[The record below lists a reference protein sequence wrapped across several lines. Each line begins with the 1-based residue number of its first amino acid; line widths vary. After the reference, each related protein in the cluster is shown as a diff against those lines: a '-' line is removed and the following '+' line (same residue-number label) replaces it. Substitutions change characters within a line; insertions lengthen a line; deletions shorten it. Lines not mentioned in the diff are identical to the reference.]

1 MTQAMLPPAGPRTAR
16 LLSVVVPAYNEAGSL
31 PLLFER
37 LRGVLEPMGP
47 YEVVVVDDGSR
58 DGTIDFLR
66 RAEAEHRE
74 IRYLS
79 FSRNFGH
86 QNALRAG
93 LVEARGDCVITM
105 DADLQHPPELIPE
118 LFAAWRAGADVVYT
132 VRRDD
137 NTSWFKRRTA
147 ALYYRLLAALSDDP
161 PAPGSADFRLLDRRV
176 VDVVAGLKEHTIF
189 LRGLVPWVGFQQA
202 EVPYVPDA
210 RTTGVTKYTVRRM
223 VRLAVEGITATSIR
237 PLLLASTFG
246 MFLAFAAIVYA
257 GYAIYIRVQ
266 TGTAVPGWTS
276 TVVVTALIGGTQLIF
291 LGVLGA
297 YVGQVLREVRGR
309 PPYIVRERS
318 DERR

>member
-1 MTQAMLPPAGPRTAR
+1 
-16 LLSVVVPAYNEAGSL
+16 LSVVVPAYNEVESL
-31 PLLFER
+31 PLLLAR
-37 LRGVLEPMGP
+37 LRGVLAPLGP
-47 YEVVVVDDGSR
+47 YEVVIIDDGSR
-58 DGTIDFLR
+58 DGTIEFLR
-66 RAEAEHRE
+66 RAGAEHPE
-74 IRYLS
+74 LRYVS

-118 LFAAWRAGADVVYT
+118 LLAGWRAGADVVYT

-147 ALYYRLLAALSDDP
+147 ALYYRMLAALSDDP

-176 VDVVAGLKEHTIF
+176 VDVFAELKEHTIF
-189 LRGLVPWVGFQQA
+189 LRGLVPWVGFRQA
-202 EVPYVPDA
+202 EVPYTPDA
-210 RTTGVTKYTVRRM
+210 RKTGVTKYTVHRM
-223 VRLAVEGITATSIR
+223 MRLAMEGVTATSIR
-237 PLLLASTFG
+237 PLMLASMFG
-246 MFLAFAAIVYA
+246 VFLALTAIVYA
-257 GYAIYIRVQ
+257 GYAIYIRVH

-291 LGVLGA
+291 MGVLGA

>member
-1 MTQAMLPPAGPRTAR
+1 MTQPPPAELRSAR

-37 LRGVLEPMGP
+37 LRRVLPPLAAHEII
-47 YEVVVVDDGSR
+47 VVDDGSR
-58 DGTIDFLR
+58 DGTIEFLR
-66 RAEAEHRE
+66 RTGAEHPE
-74 IRYLS
+74 VRYVS

-93 LVEARGDCVITM
+93 LLEAHGDCVITM
-105 DADLQHPPELIPE
+105 DADLQHPPELIPD
-118 LFAAWRAGADVVYT
+118 LFSAWRTGADVVYT
-132 VRRDD
+132 VRRDE

-147 ALYYRLLAALSDDP
+147 SLYYRILAALSDDP

-176 VDVVAGLKEHTIF
+176 VDVMAGLTEHTIF
-189 LRGLVPWVGFQQA
+189 LRGFVPWVGFNQV
-202 EVPYVPDA
+202 EVPYTPDA

-223 VRLAVEGITATSIR
+223 LRFAVEGVTATSIR
-237 PLLLASTFG
+237 PLLLASMFG
-246 MFLAFAAIVYA
+246 VFLAFAAIVYA

-276 TVVVTALIGGTQLIF
+276 TVVVSALIGGTQLIF

-318 DERR
+318 GAPR